1 VFYGIISNMKITSE
15 AEMLKFGENLGHE
28 FLERI
33 KNGKN
38 IVVELLGDVGAG
50 KTTLTRG
57 IAKGLGVKATV
68 TSPSFTISKRYAFP
82 EGSLIHYDFYRLPD
96 PGLMIDELD
105 EALSEQKDVVIL
117 EWADTVE
124 GILPKNRAKI
134 TISYLDDGSREVKLS
149 AGEETK

>member
-1 VFYGIISNMKITSE
+1 MKITSE

-57 IAKGLGVKATV
+57 IARGLGVKATV

-82 EGSLIHYDFYRLPD
+82 EGILIHYDFYRLPD
-96 PGLMIDELD
+96 PGLMVDELD
-105 EALSEQKDVVIL
+105 EALNEEKTICVL

-124 GILPKNRAKI
+124 GILPDDRTKI
-134 TISYLDDGSREVKLS
+134 EIKYNDDGSRTVEVK
-149 AGEETK
+149 